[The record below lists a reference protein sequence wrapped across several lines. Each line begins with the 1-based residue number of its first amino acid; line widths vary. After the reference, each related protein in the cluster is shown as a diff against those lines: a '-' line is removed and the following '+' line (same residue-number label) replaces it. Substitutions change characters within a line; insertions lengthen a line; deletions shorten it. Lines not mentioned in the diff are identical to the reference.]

1 LELFEYR
8 YLIPQF
14 RIVHKEIHIM
24 QQSNRKLLTYILA
37 FTLALSNIVLSSN
50 AAAYENWANY
60 DMVSTEPTGGTML
73 ADAFMVRPFMLVGT
87 ILGTATF
94 IVTLPFSLLG
104 GNVGE
109 ASRALVVEPAAYTFV
124 RPLGAL

>member
-1 LELFEYR
+1 
-8 YLIPQF
+8 
-14 RIVHKEIHIM
+14 M

-37 FTLALSNIVLSSN
+37 FTLALSNVMFSSN
-50 AAAYENWANY
+50 VAAYENWSNF
-60 DMVSTEPTGGTML
+60 DMVNEEPTGGTML

-104 GNVGE
+104 GNAGE
-109 ASRALVVEPAAYTFV
+109 AGQKLVVDPAAYTFI
-124 RPLGAL
+124 RPLGEL

>member
-1 LELFEYR
+1 
-8 YLIPQF
+8 
-14 RIVHKEIHIM
+14 M

-37 FTLALSNIVLSSN
+37 FTLALSNVMFSSN
-50 AAAYENWANY
+50 VAAYE
-60 DMVSTEPTGGTML
+60 VVKEESTAGTML

-104 GNVGE
+104 GNSKE
-109 ASRALVVEPAAYTFV
+109 AAKSLVMEPAMYTFV
-124 RPLGAL
+124 RPLGEL

>member
-1 LELFEYR
+1 
-8 YLIPQF
+8 
-14 RIVHKEIHIM
+14 M

-37 FTLALSNIVLSSN
+37 FTLAISNIMFSSN
-50 AAAYENWANY
+50 VAAYENWSSF
-60 DMVSTEPTGGTML
+60 DMVNEEPTGGTML

-109 ASRALVVEPAAYTFV
+109 AGRALVVEPAAYTFV
-124 RPLGAL
+124 RPLGQL